1 VPLPE
6 YVNCAVVKLFVKG
19 KSGKAIGPD
28 RFHQRERMC
37 GDPESSFEDISE
49 R

>member
-1 VPLPE
+1 MLD
-6 YVNCAVVKLFVKG
+6 YTNGAVVKLFVTG
-19 KSGKAIGPD
+19 KSRKAIGTD
-28 RFHQRERMC
+28 NFYQRDRMC